1 MTRGCSKARG
11 CSTPASSAT
20 PPYHVLTMYL
30 PCEYLLGEVQR
41 LCDLAEVLCR
51 VLVEQLLPAALRL
64 VPEAA
69 LLGVG

>member
-1 MTRGCSKARG
+1 
-11 CSTPASSAT
+11 
-20 PPYHVLTMYL
+20 MYL